1 MVAALRKPS
10 AQRATKVDK
19 MSRNRIL
26 AAGALLWTVA
36 IVDGLAHFVSG
47 DLIAPAVMAVL
58 GILDRLATGS
68 TQPVRRRLNPR
79 RLRCTARRLSRASL
93 TDTASHRST

>member
-47 DLIAPAVMAVL
+47 DLIAPALMAVL
-58 GILDRLATGS
+58 GIAGASWIVL
-68 TQPVRRRLNPR
+68 RRGR
-79 RLRCTARRLSRASL
+79 RSLSE
-93 TDTASHRST
+93 DG

>member
-1 MVAALRKPS
+1 
-10 AQRATKVDK
+10 

-47 DLIAPAVMAVL
+47 DLIAPAVMAILGVAGASWIVL
-58 GILDRLATGS
+58 
-68 TQPVRRRLNPR
+68 RRGR
-79 RLRCTARRLSRASL
+79 RGLSE
-93 TDTASHRST
+93 DG

>member
-47 DLIAPAVMAVL
+47 DLIAPALMAVL
-58 GILDRLATGS
+58 GIAGASWIVL
-68 TQPVRRRLNPR
+68 RRGR
-79 RLRCTARRLSRASL
+79 RSLSEDS
-93 TDTASHRST
+93 

>member
-1 MVAALRKPS
+1 MVAALRRPS
-10 AQRATKVDK
+10 AQRATKVDN

-47 DLIAPAVMAVL
+47 DLIAPALMAILGVAGASWIVL
-58 GILDRLATGS
+58 
-68 TQPVRRRLNPR
+68 RRGRHG
-79 RLRCTARRLSRASL
+79 LSEDS
-93 TDTASHRST
+93 

>member
-1 MVAALRKPS
+1 
-10 AQRATKVDK
+10 

-47 DLIAPAVMAVL
+47 DLIAPVVMAIL
-58 GILDRLATGS
+58 GIAGAS
-68 TQPVRRRLNPR
+68 WIVMRRGR
-79 RLRCTARRLSRASL
+79 RSLSEDS
-93 TDTASHRST
+93 

>member
-10 AQRATKVDK
+10 AQRATKVNK

-47 DLIAPAVMAVL
+47 DLIAPALMAVL
-58 GILDRLATGS
+58 GIAGASWIVL
-68 TQPVRRRLNPR
+68 RRGR
-79 RLRCTARRLSRASL
+79 RSLSE
-93 TDTASHRST
+93 DG

>member
-1 MVAALRKPS
+1 
-10 AQRATKVDK
+10 

-47 DLIAPAVMAVL
+47 DLLAPALMAIL
-58 GILDRLATGS
+58 GIVGVSWIA
-68 TQPVRRRLNPR
+68 VRRGR
-79 RLRCTARRLSRASL
+79 RSLSEEG
-93 TDTASHRST
+93 

>member
-1 MVAALRKPS
+1 MLAALRDLPHE
-10 AQRATKVDK
+10 RATKVDK

-47 DLIAPAVMAVL
+47 DLIAPAVMAIL
-58 GILDRLATGS
+58 GIAGAS
-68 TQPVRRRLNPR
+68 WIVMRRGR
-79 RLRCTARRLSRASL
+79 RSLSE
-93 TDTASHRST
+93 DG

>member
-36 IVDGLAHFVSG
+36 IVDALAHFVSG
-47 DLIAPAVMAVL
+47 DLIAPALMAVL
-58 GILDRLATGS
+58 GIAGASWIVL
-68 TQPVRRRLNPR
+68 RRGR
-79 RLRCTARRLSRASL
+79 RSLSE
-93 TDTASHRST
+93 DG

>member
-1 MVAALRKPS
+1 MFAPPRNLPHE
-10 AQRATKVDK
+10 RATKVDK

-47 DLIAPAVMAVL
+47 DLIAPVVMAIL
-58 GILDRLATGS
+58 GIAGAS
-68 TQPVRRRLNPR
+68 WIVMRRGR
-79 RLRCTARRLSRASL
+79 RSLSEDS
-93 TDTASHRST
+93 